1 MFSYKHV
8 SASGL
13 LTLRFTRE
21 EGETVLHCPASATQL
36 GGQRLLEDRYE
47 AAMTRL
53 GPSHIPGAEDGLFA
67 RVAVP
72 PGTLL
77 SFYHGLNVP
86 YGCDYSQELYA
97 FDEVNT
103 ESKLHGECRAESVLV
118 SGKEA
123 AAQRVQDPYRQ

>member
-1 MFSYKHV
+1 MTECSYKHV

-13 LTLRFTRE
+13 LSLRFTRE
-21 EGETVLHCPASATQL
+21 EGEPVLFCPTSATQL

-97 FDEVNT
+97 FDEVDT
-103 ESKLHGECRAESVLV
+103 EF
-118 SGKEA
+118 
-123 AAQRVQDPYRQ
+123 

>member
-1 MFSYKHV
+1 MVQADRFSR
-8 SASGL
+8 SAHMDDS
-13 LTLRFTRE
+13 
-21 EGETVLHCPASATQL
+21 VLVPPAKLAK
-36 GGQRLLEDRYE
+36 GA

-97 FDEVNT
+97 FDEVD
-103 ESKLHGECRAESVLV
+103 AEF
-118 SGKEA
+118 
-123 AAQRVQDPYRQ
+123 

>member
-1 MFSYKHV
+1 MFRIDHG
-8 SASGL
+8 SGTLL
-13 LTLRFTRE
+13 LTSSPDREQRSSYQLRVRAVLRE
-21 EGETVLHCPASATQL
+21 EGDPVLFCPASATQL

-97 FDEVNT
+97 FDEVD
-103 ESKLHGECRAESVLV
+103 AEF
-118 SGKEA
+118 
-123 AAQRVQDPYRQ
+123 